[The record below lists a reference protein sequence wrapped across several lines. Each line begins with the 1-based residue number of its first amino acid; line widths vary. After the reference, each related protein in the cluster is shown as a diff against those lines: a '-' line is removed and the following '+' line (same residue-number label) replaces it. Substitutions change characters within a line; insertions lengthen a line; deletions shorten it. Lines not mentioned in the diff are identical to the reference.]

1 VIETISGLMPCFDDI
16 EMRLRRGQQPGLQLR
31 PRPAAG
37 IV

>member
-1 VIETISGLMPCFDDI
+1 VIETITDLMPCIDDI
-16 EMRLRRGQQPGLQLR
+16 EMRLRRGQLPELQLR